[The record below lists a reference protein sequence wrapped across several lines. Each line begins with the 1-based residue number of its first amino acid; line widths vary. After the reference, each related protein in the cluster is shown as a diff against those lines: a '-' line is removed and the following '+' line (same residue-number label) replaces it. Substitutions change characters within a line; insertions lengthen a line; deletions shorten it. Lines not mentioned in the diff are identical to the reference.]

1 MDGQC
6 RALWRSWSIAITA
19 VRELSESALLTR
31 RHTAAAQDQVARRDL
46 PAVIRFDG
54 LVGRGTGSGAFGV
67 VFPDESS
74 LPGSLSLSE
83 SSCEWVACTSRSRS
97 AGISR
102 LHLYDGRVQA
112 LLNINAWEV
121 AEHLLERLPYRF

>member
-1 MDGQC
+1 M
-6 RALWRSWSIAITA
+6 AITA

-54 LVGRGTGSGAFGV
+54 LVGRGTGSGAFAALWV

-74 LPGSLSLSE
+74 LPDSLSLSE
-83 SSCEWVACTSRSRS
+83 SSFIVLASGWPVRLVRGLPVSADYTYTVDMCKRSS
-97 AGISR
+97 I
-102 LHLYDGRVQA
+102 LVPGR
-112 LLNINAWEV
+112 W
-121 AEHLLERLPYRF
+121 PGFS